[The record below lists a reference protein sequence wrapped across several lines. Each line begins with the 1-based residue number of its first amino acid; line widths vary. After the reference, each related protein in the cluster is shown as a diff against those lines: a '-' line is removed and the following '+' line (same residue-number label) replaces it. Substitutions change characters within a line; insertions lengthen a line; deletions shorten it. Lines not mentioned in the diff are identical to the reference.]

1 MAKKPILDLLPRNL
15 EFHNLSHVT
24 LTTAQSKTLGL
35 GLKFR
40 PTLRPPPVCVFENQ
54 VQDFC
59 RSVRLHYK
67 YANQSEDPDFN
78 PKLYVKSGWNPP
90 RENPDLEDN
99 LYKLRRELLEDFQKN
114 FPRWKN
120 NLSREERSGLR
131 ELKANPTVRVLAT
144 DKNLGP
150 ALVSAE
156 WLEKETLKHLNDT
169 NSYAIVTKDDWT
181 LRRQK
186 VIENRERLI
195 KTYSSFLPPNSH
207 KFLRSL
213 DNNSRSFDPAKFYI
227 IPKIHKSP
235 IAGRPIAASHSYI
248 TRPISIFVDELVK
261 PSIKMP
267 TVLRDSGEL
276 IQCLEKVELPVNS
289 LLVTADVSSLYP
301 NIDIKK
307 AIIALDLLLR
317 EANTAQT
324 PLLVQLTRLIFENNF
339 LKSEFN
345 SDVIYHQTF
354 GIAMGTPFAV
364 TAANAFMYYHE
375 RDIITSYSRY
385 LCLYKR
391 FIDDIFVIW
400 DGPRE
405 ILLEFITAINSK
417 DERIKITFE
426 ISDSKISFLDLLLFK
441 DSAHKTLQYST
452 YQKPLNKYLYIPYES
467 FHPASN
473 KKAFIKGELMRYAR
487 NSSTFCSFNE
497 TRLLFWRRLRLRGY
511 PAKFLLPVFREINY
525 SNRKKWFAKSNRLSN
540 RLSKQRRVVFKST
553 LNCSHVKIKNII
565 LKTLPNLS
573 TIVSYKST
581 NTLAHLCK

>member
-1 MAKKPILDLLPRNL
+1 MANKPIFDLLPRNL
-15 EFHNLSHVT
+15 EFHNLSHIT
-24 LTTAQSKTLGL
+24 LTSAQSRTLGL

-40 PTLRPPPVCVFENQ
+40 PSLRPPAARVFDNQ

-67 YANQSEDPDFN
+67 YADQPDDPTFN

-90 RENPDLEDN
+90 REDPDLEEN
-99 LYKLRRELLEDFQKN
+99 LYKIRKELLEN
-114 FPRWKN
+114 FHQNSPRWKS
-120 NLSREERSGLR
+120 NLTTEERTGLR
-131 ELKANPTVRVLAT
+131 DLKENPTVRVLAT

-150 ALVSAE
+150 ALVSTDWIE
-156 WLEKETLKHLNDT
+156 NETFKHLNDT
-169 NSYAIVTKDDWT
+169 KSYSKVTTDDWT

-186 VIENRERLI
+186 VIETRDKLVNS
-195 KTYSSFLPPNSH
+195 YSRFLPPNSL

-213 DNNSRSFDPAKFYI
+213 DDSPRSIYPAKFYI

-261 PSIKMP
+261 PNITMP

-276 IQCLEKVELPVNS
+276 IQCLEKVVLPANCF
-289 LLVTADVSSLYP
+289 LVTADVSALYP
-301 NIDIKK
+301 NIDTKK

-317 EANTAQT
+317 EGKVAQT
-324 PLLVQLTRLIFENNF
+324 PLLVQLARLIFENNF
-339 LKSEFN
+339 LKSEFS
-345 SDVIYHQTF
+345 SDIYHQTF

-375 RDIITSYSRY
+375 RDIITSYSRN
-385 LCLYKR
+385 LTLYKR

-405 ILLEFITAINSK
+405 TLLEFLSAINTK
-417 DERIKITFE
+417 DERIKITYE

-441 DSAHKTLQYST
+441 DSALSTLQYST
-452 YQKPLNKYLYIPYES
+452 FQKPLNKYLYIPYES
-467 FHPASN
+467 FHPTSN
-473 KKAFIKGELMRYAR
+473 KRAFIKGELMRYAR
-487 NSSTFCSFNE
+487 NSSSFTSFDG
-497 TRLLFWRRLRLRGY
+497 TRTLFWKRLRLRGY
-511 PAKFLLPVFREINY
+511 PAKFLLPIFREINY
-525 SNRKKWFAKSNRLSN
+525 SNRLKWFTKPN

-553 LNCSHVKIKNII
+553 LNCSHVRIKSVI
-565 LKTLPNLS
+565 LKYLPHLGS
-573 TIVSYKST
+573 IVSYKST